1 MEMKAGSL
9 LPETGKN
16 ITSAAARIEIVKTFF
31 LRGPSI
37 WTYRPILEAWV
48 DIGELEDRPSN
59 LIPGLYERLSA
70 WLPGLIAH
78 RCTPGVRGGFLQRLR
93 EGTWAAHILEHVA
106 IELQIEAGIAA
117 GFGQARE
124 TSKRGLYKVVF
135 RTPNEAIGRAALHG
149 ARDLLL
155 AAINN
160 HPFDV
165 DAAIRCLSHVV
176 REHQPDANTA
186 CVLEAAARRRIPA
199 IPLNSEGLFQLGYG
213 KQQRRIWMNKISLN
227 SAIAE
232 GMADD
237 CKLARKMLT
246 AAGIPLP
253 HATALHDVH
262 DLAELWSE
270 NNPALVLR
278 PRDARSGGAI
288 LPAANT
294 WQDLKEAHQIAGQ
307 GNEDVLAE
315 EFITGS
321 DYRLLVTGKRV
332 VAAIEFPSLRDV
344 TEELHDDV
352 ATLASTATRVL
363 GLDVAEVRL
372 IASTLSQSLHASGG
386 RVVAVKARVDLQ
398 PYCEADP
405 ALGEKAASALI
416 DHLFGPEGEG
426 EIPGAIPIVSVSG
439 SRGTTETA
447 HTVAHLL
454 GAHYSQTG
462 LVCADGLYVGMRRI
476 EQGDHTNWH
485 AAQRLLRIPAV
496 GAAVCEHRWE
506 SILSE
511 GLGYERSKVSI
522 VMRVDENDVAP
533 AYDLLDAQQ
542 MQKVTRTPVDVVLP
556 DGAAVLNADD
566 AATAELARFCDGEV
580 IYFSRQPA
588 SALINQHRA
597 AGGRAVLAGP
607 EGLIFAAGCHES
619 AIRMELGELPAE
631 QIECMLAAAG
641 AAWALDI
648 SPRVLCRSLAAVHET
663 TVAAELL
670 AVE

>member
-9 LPETGKN
+9 LPETGIN
-16 ITSAAARIEIVKTFF
+16 ITPAAARIEIVKTFF

-70 WLPGLIAH
+70 WLPGLIEH

-93 EGTWAAHILEHVA
+93 EGTWAGHILEHIA
-106 IELQIEAGIAA
+106 IELQIEAGVAA

-155 AAINN
+155 AAIND

-165 DAAIRCLSHVV
+165 EAAIRCLSHVV

-237 CKLARKMLT
+237 CRLARKMLT

-253 HATALHDVH
+253 HATVLQDVH
-262 DLAELWSE
+262 DLAELWSG
-270 NNPALVLR
+270 NHPALVLR
-278 PRDARSGGAI
+278 SRDARKGGAI

-294 WQDLKEAHQIAGQ
+294 WQHLKEAYEIARQ

-315 EFITGS
+315 EYVTGR
-321 DYRLLVTGKRV
+321 DYRLLVTGGTIA
-332 VAAIEFPSLRDV
+332 AAIEFPSLRDV
-344 TEELHDDV
+344 TNELHDEV
-352 ATLASTATRVL
+352 AKLASTATRVL
-363 GLDVAEVRL
+363 GLEFAEVRL
-372 IASTLSQSLHASGG
+372 IAPTLSQSLSASGG
-386 RVVAVKARVDLQ
+386 RVVAVRARVDLQ

-405 ALGEKAASALI
+405 ALGEKAASAII
-416 DHLFGPEGEG
+416 DHLFGPTDDS
-426 EIPGAIPIVSVSG
+426 AIPIVSVSG

-462 LVCADGLYVGMRRI
+462 LACTDGLYVGMRRI
-476 EQGDHTNWH
+476 EQGDHTNWQ
-485 AAQRLLRIPAV
+485 AAQRLLRIPVV
-496 GAAVCEHRWE
+496 GAAVCEHSWE

-522 VMRVDENDVAP
+522 VTRVDASDVAP
-533 AYDLLDAQQ
+533 AYDLSDAQQ

-556 DGAAVLNADD
+556 EGAAVLNADD
-566 AATAELARFCDGEV
+566 AAVAELARFCDGEV

-588 SALINQHRA
+588 SALISTHRA

-607 EGLIFAAGCHES
+607 EGLIFATGCHES
-619 AIRMELGELPAE
+619 AIRMDLRELPAE

-648 SPRVLCRSLAAVHET
+648 SPRALCRSLAAVHET
-663 TVAAELL
+663 TVATELL